1 MASKTTV
8 EIDGSIMEG
17 GGQILRNSIALS
29 CLTQTD
35 ITIHNIRA
43 KRSKPGLAPQHLM
56 GLRLVRDICAGH
68 LTGDGKGSTSV
79 TFQPS
84 HIKGDKYEADTK
96 TAGSVCLLL
105 QVSLPCL
112 CFAPE
117 NSSIYLKGGTNASMA
132 PPIDYFTMV
141 LQPIL
146 AKMGIK
152 FNCYTLKRG
161 FYPKG
166 GGEVRVEVDSV
177 RDKLKPIT
185 MTDFGNVVDI
195 HGYSFVAGA
204 LPPKVAHIM
213 AKEAKRVLQPRFPGV
228 NINIDSRKESEQT
241 AVATGC
247 GIIIVATTSTGC
259 VLAGQ
264 ALGERGKPAEKVGQE
279 AGNALLEELNREA
292 CVDSH
297 LQDQLILFMALADGK
312 SVIKSGPLT
321 LHTETAIHIA
331 KTLTKAKF
339 EIHKDSDSN
348 DNVTIECDGIGYCR

>member
-1 MASKTTV
+1 
-8 EIDGSIMEG
+8 MEG
-17 GGQILRNSIALS
+17 GGQILRNAVALS

-43 KRSKPGLAPQHLM
+43 KRSKPGLMPQHLM

-68 LTGDGKGSTSV
+68 LSGDGKGSTSV

-96 TAGSVCLLL
+96 TAGIVCLLI

-117 NSSIYLKGGTNASMA
+117 KSSIHLKGGTNASMA

-146 AKMGIK
+146 SKMGIN
-152 FNCYTLKRG
+152 FQCYIIKRG

-166 GGEVRVEVDSV
+166 GGEVRVGVDPLQ
-177 RDKLKPIT
+177 DKLKPLT
-185 MTDFGNVVDI
+185 MTDFGNVVSI
-195 HGYSFVAGA
+195 SGYSYVAGA
-204 LPPKVAHIM
+204 LAPKVAHIM
-213 AKEAKRVLQPRFPGV
+213 AQEAKRVLQPHFTGV
-228 NINIDSRKESEQT
+228 NIDITARKESEQT
-241 AVATGC
+241 AVATGS

-259 VLAGQ
+259 ILAGQ
-264 ALGERGKPAEKVGQE
+264 ALGERGKPAEEVGQQ
-279 AGNALLEELNREA
+279 AGKELLNELKREA

-312 SVIKSGPLT
+312 SVVKTGPLT

-339 EIHKDSDSN
+339 EVHKCDDN